1 MARGPGMPGAEREL
15 RGQGGCLHVRGA
27 CLGRRVR
34 VVVNACPR
42 LRGATLL
49 GTDKGVGLRQRLPP
63 HGAVWETWYAV
74 FHSSVALGTSLVWV
88 CDRSGPEAG
97 KKWICLRERER
108 DSFPG

>member
-1 MARGPGMPGAEREL
+1 MPGAESEL

-63 HGAVWETWYAV
+63 HGDLVRRFPFISRTGYLV
-74 FHSSVALGTSLVWV
+74 SVGV
-88 CDRSGPEAG
+88 
-97 KKWICLRERER
+97 
-108 DSFPG
+108 